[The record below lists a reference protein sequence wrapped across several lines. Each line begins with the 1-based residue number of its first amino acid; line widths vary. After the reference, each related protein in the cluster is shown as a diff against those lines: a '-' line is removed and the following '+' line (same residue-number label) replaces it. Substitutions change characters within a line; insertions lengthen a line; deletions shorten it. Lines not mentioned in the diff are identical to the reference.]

1 LRSRKRLD
9 FQMYWSRLSRKL
21 DNIFL
26 MAPLWENSLV
36 MRAVRREPTERTPI
50 WLMRQAGRYLP
61 EYRAIRRET
70 SFAELCRNPDL
81 AAELMLTTVDRL
93 KVDAAIL
100 FSDLLVLLDP
110 LGFQVEY
117 APGGPRIKT
126 PLRTPNDVDR
136 VHELEDPAELGFVL
150 DAVRKTRV
158 GLEPGL
164 PLIGFA
170 GAPFTLAA
178 YLIEGGA
185 SRDYRRTKAFLYADR
200 GAWGALL
207 GRLARSSGR
216 FLKAQVEAGAQLVQ
230 LFDSW
235 AGCLSV
241 EDYREFV
248 LPYSR
253 ETISML
259 PPEVPVIHFTTGN
272 PALLP
277 LLGEAGKGDSPI
289 FPSEKSGQSPG
300 HLPKRLM
307 VGVDW
312 RIRLEDA
319 WRAIGCETAIQ
330 GNLDPA
336 VLLGPADEVRRRAE
350 DILRQAAG
358 RPGHV
363 FNLGHGV
370 LPETPVENVL
380 LLIDAVKAW
389 GRDRSF

>member
-1 LRSRKRLD
+1 MSHISC
-9 FQMYWSRLSRKL
+9 Q
-21 DNIFL
+21 
-26 MAPLWENSLV
+26 NSLL

-70 SFAELCRNPDL
+70 PFADLCRNSDL
-81 AAELMLTTVDRL
+81 AAELMLATVDRL
-93 KVDAAIL
+93 QVDAAIL
-100 FSDLLVLLDP
+100 FSDLLVLLEP

-117 APGGPRIKT
+117 APGGPQIEN
-126 PLRTPNDVDR
+126 PLLDPSDVDR
-136 VHELEDPAELGFVL
+136 VPELANTAGLDYVL
-150 DAVRKTRV
+150 EAVRKTRA
-158 GLEPGL
+158 GLDPAL

-178 YLIEGGA
+178 YLIEGGP
-185 SRDYRRTKAFLYADR
+185 SRDYRRTKTFLYTDP
-200 GAWGALL
+200 GAWNALL
-207 GRLARSSGR
+207 GRLARASGQ

-235 AGCLSV
+235 AGCLGV
-241 EDYREFV
+241 DDYREFV
-248 LPYSR
+248 LPHSR

-259 PPEVPVIHFTTGN
+259 PPETPVIHFAVGN

-277 LLGEAGKGDSPI
+277 LLAEAGRQRKY
-289 FPSEKSGQSPG
+289 
-300 HLPKRLM
+300 LV

-319 WRAIGCETAIQ
+319 WRAIGPESAVQ

-336 VLLGPADEVRRRAE
+336 ALLGPAAEVRRRTE
-350 DILRQAAG
+350 DILRQAVG

-370 LPETPVENVL
+370 LPQTPVENVL
-380 LLIDAVKAW
+380 TLIDTVKAW
-389 GRDRSF
+389 RREPSS